1 MALQGRRD
9 RPDKGAVIISTL
21 IASLL
26 GAAVA
31 VGGSIALVKSQSD
44 ADVPT
49 VKKPLVTY
57 DQR

>member
-1 MALQGRRD
+1 MAFQRGGEQ
-9 RPDKGAVIISTL
+9 PDKGAVIISTL

-26 GAAVA
+26 GAVLA

-44 ADVPT
+44 ADVQP

>member
-1 MALQGRRD
+1 MALNRGRD
-9 RPDKGAVIISTL
+9 RPDKGAVIVSML

-26 GAAVA
+26 GAAAA
-31 VGGSIALVKSQSD
+31 VGASIALVKGQSD
-44 ADVPT
+44 ADVAP

>member
-1 MALQGRRD
+1 MALHGGRD

-31 VGGSIALVKSQSD
+31 VGGSIALVRAQTD
-44 ADVPT
+44 ADVDP
-49 VKKPLVTY
+49 VRRPLVTY